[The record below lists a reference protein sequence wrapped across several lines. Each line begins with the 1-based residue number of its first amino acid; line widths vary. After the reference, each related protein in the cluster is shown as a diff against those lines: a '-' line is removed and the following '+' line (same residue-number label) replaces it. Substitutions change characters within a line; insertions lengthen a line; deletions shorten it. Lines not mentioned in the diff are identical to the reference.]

1 MILWHLII
9 LAIVQGLTD
18 PLPISSSG
26 HLVLFHHILEG
37 GANNADQDRAVDI
50 AVHIGTLGALV
61 LFFWREVVR
70 LTRGGLVTLA
80 GRFKDEDSRLFQFL
94 IVASIPAVI
103 GGFLMSQVET
113 SFFYDLERLAWM
125 SLIFGILLGVADKL
139 FPRDKDMTNLNF
151 KSALGFGLMQ
161 VLSLI
166 PGVSRSGITMTAG
179 RFMGFDRVSA
189 ARFSLL
195 MAIVVTA
202 GAGTLGTYKVIKA
215 GDVQLGMDFIVAIVF
230 SFVASLGALALM
242 MRWLQKFDFM
252 PFVIYRVIFGVV
264 VLGLLYAGYLQ

>member
-26 HLVLFHHILEG
+26 HLVLFHHLLEG
-37 GANNADQDRAVDI
+37 GADNADQQRAVDI

-61 LFFWREVVR
+61 LFFWREVVH
-70 LTRGGLVTLA
+70 LMRGGLVTLT
-80 GRFKDEDSRLFQFL
+80 GRFQDADSKLFQYL
-94 IVASIPAVI
+94 VVASVPAVI
-103 GGFLMSQVET
+103 AGYLISQVDT
-113 SFFYDLERLAWM
+113 AFFYDLERLAWM
-125 SLIFGILLGVADKL
+125 SLIFGILLGVADKY
-139 FPRDKDMTNLNF
+139 FSGAKDMTHIGF

-179 RFMGFDRVSA
+179 RFMGFDRVAA

-202 GAGTLGTYKVIKA
+202 GAGVLGTYEVVKA
-215 GDVQLGMDFIVAIVF
+215 GDVRLGMDFIVAIVF
-230 SFVASLGALALM
+230 SFIASFGALALM

-252 PFVIYRVIFGVV
+252 PFVIYRVVFGVV